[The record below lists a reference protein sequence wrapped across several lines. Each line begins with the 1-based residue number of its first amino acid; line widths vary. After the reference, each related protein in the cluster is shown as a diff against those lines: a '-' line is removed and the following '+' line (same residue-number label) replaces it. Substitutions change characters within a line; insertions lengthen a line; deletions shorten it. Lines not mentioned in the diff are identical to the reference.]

1 MEKQK
6 LPHSQA
12 ALILGIVSII
22 TACCCYGL
30 PGLILGFIGMKE
42 AKKAKVAHE
51 ENPDMYTGLNNAETG
66 RITSIIGIVIGIL
79 TTLWLVYVVSTG
91 QWGEMIEQYKDLIE
105 QAQQNQ

>member
-12 ALILGIVSII
+12 ALILGIISIV

-42 AKKAKVAHE
+42 AKKAKAIHE
-51 ENPDMYTGLNNAETG
+51 ENPEMYTGLNNAETG
-66 RITSIIGIVIGIL
+66 RITSIIGVVIGGL
-79 TTLWLVYVVSTG
+79 AVVWLIYVVSTG
-91 QWGEMIEQYKDLIE
+91 QWGEVIQQYKDLIE
-105 QAQQNQ
+105 QAQ

>member
-12 ALILGIVSII
+12 ALILGIVSIV

-30 PGLILGFIGMKE
+30 PGVILGFIGINE
-42 AKKAKVAHE
+42 AKKAKATHE

-66 RITSIIGIVIGIL
+66 RITSIIGIVIGAL
-79 TTLWLVYVVSTG
+79 AVLWLIYAISSG
-91 QWGEMIEQYKDLIE
+91 KYGEMMEQYKEAIE
-105 QAQQNQ
+105 QAQ

>member
-12 ALILGIVSII
+12 ALILGITSIV
-22 TACCCYGL
+22 TACCCYGI
-30 PGLILGFIGMKE
+30 PGLILGFIGIKE

-66 RITSIIGIVIGIL
+66 RITSIIGIVIGGL
-79 TTLWLVYVVSTG
+79 AALWLIYIISTG
-91 QWGEMIEQYKDLIE
+91 KYGEMMEQYKEMID
-105 QAQQNQ
+105 QMQNQ

>member
-12 ALILGIVSII
+12 ALILGIISIV

-42 AKKAKVAHE
+42 AKKAKAIHE
-51 ENPDMYTGLNNAETG
+51 ENPEMYTGLNNAETG
-66 RITSIIGIVIGIL
+66 RITSIIGVVIGGL
-79 TTLWLVYVVSTG
+79 AVVWLIYVVSTG
-91 QWGEMIEQYKDLIE
+91 QWGEVMQQYKDLIE
-105 QAQQNQ
+105 QAQ

>member
-12 ALILGIVSII
+12 ALILGIISIV

-42 AKKAKVAHE
+42 AKKAKAIHE
-51 ENPDMYTGLNNAETG
+51 ENPEMYKGLNNAETG
-66 RITSIIGIVIGIL
+66 RITSIIGVVIGGL
-79 TTLWLVYVVSTG
+79 AVGWLIYVVSTG
-91 QWGEMIEQYKDLIE
+91 QWGEVMQQYKDLIE
-105 QAQQNQ
+105 QAQ